1 MSNVSWDKELEAL
14 VATAK
19 TPDER
24 TAMEAFAKAMKPHL
38 DNPELLRTL
47 LSKIQRYMP
56 ATVGIVTGDK
66 SFPNMDALRG
76 QMPANVNVIEL

>member
-1 MSNVSWDKELEAL
+1 MSSVSWDKELEAL

-19 TPDER
+19 TADEK
-24 TAMEAFAKAMKPHL
+24 TAMEAFAKAIKPHL

-47 LSKIQRYMP
+47 LSKIQTYMP

-66 SFPNMDALRG
+66 SFPDMETLRG
-76 QMPANVNVIEL
+76 KMPANVNVVEL